1 MAIGTVRFG
10 FALLLAVALSACATA
25 RPNPPAPPPV
35 PPSTTGAEAP
45 PSEHPTLYA
54 TLWIQTAAEYRASAW
69 QAYAAAR
76 SSLARAL
83 EDTTWTAAIEQERTG
98 YGGLP
103 PAIIL
108 DVDETVLDNSPNQA
122 RLIRS
127 GGAFDPESWTQ
138 WVEEGRAPPIPGAP
152 EFLALAD
159 SLGVTVF
166 YVTNR
171 DAPHEAATRR
181 NLEAAGMPLDP
192 DVDTILLRGEREE
205 WASDKSSRRRTVAE
219 RYRVVLLV
227 GDDFNDFVPAN
238 LPRAER
244 DRLVE
249 RYRDRWGERWI
260 VLPNPTYGSWE
271 RALYSAATDPDEADR
286 ARLRL
291 EALEDLRP

>member
-1 MAIGTVRFG
+1 MTHVLVRIGS
-10 FALLLAVALSACATA
+10 ALPLALVLSACATA
-25 RPNPPAPPPV
+25 RPPATPPAGE
-35 PPSTTGAEAP
+35 PPSAAAAA
-45 PSEHPTLYA
+45 EHPTLYA
-54 TLWIQTAAEYRASAW
+54 TLWIQTAAEYRAIAW
-69 QAYAAAR
+69 QAYTAAR

-83 EDTTWTAAIEQERTG
+83 EDTTWTAAIEQAGTG

-122 RLIRS
+122 RMIRS
-127 GGAFDPESWTQ
+127 GGEFEPESWTR
-138 WVEEGRAPPIPGAP
+138 WVEESRAPPVPGAP

-181 NLEAAGMPLDP
+181 NLEAAGLPLEP
-192 DVDTILLRGEREE
+192 DVDTILLRGERDD
-205 WASDKSSRRRTVAE
+205 WVSDKSSRRRAVAE
-219 RYRVVLLV
+219 RYRIILLV
-227 GDDFNDFVPAN
+227 GDDFNDFVAAN

-260 VLPNPTYGSWE
+260 VLPNPIYGSWE
-271 RALYSAATDPDEADR
+271 RVLYSEATDPDAAER

-291 EALEDLRP
+291 DAMEDLQP

>member
-1 MAIGTVRFG
+1 MALGTIRSG
-10 FALLLAVALSACATA
+10 FALPLAVAILACATA
-25 RPNPPAPPPV
+25 RPNPPAPPTG
-35 PPSTTGAEAP
+35 PPSTPVAEAR

-83 EDTTWTAAIEQERTG
+83 EDTTWTAAIEQEGTR

-108 DVDETVLDNSPNQA
+108 DIDETVLDNSPNQA

-127 GGAFDPESWTQ
+127 GGEFVPESWTQ
-138 WVEEGRAPPIPGAP
+138 WVEEGRAPPVPGAP

-159 SLGVTVF
+159 SLGVTAF

-192 DVDTILLRGEREE
+192 DVDTVLLRGEREE
-205 WASDKSSRRRTVAE
+205 WVSDKSSRRRAVAE

-238 LPRAER
+238 LSRAER

-249 RYRDRWGERWI
+249 GYRDRWGERWI

-271 RALYSAATDPDEADR
+271 RALYSGATDPDEADR

>member
-1 MAIGTVRFG
+1 MALGIDRIGPTL
-10 FALLLAVALSACATA
+10 ALALALSACATA
-25 RPNPPAPPPV
+25 RPNPPAPPAA
-35 PPSTTGAEAP
+35 PPPTPSAEAP
-45 PSEHPTLYA
+45 RSEHPTLYG

-76 SSLARAL
+76 ASLARAL
-83 EDTTWTAAIEQERTG
+83 ADSTWTAAVEQEGTG
-98 YGGLP
+98 YAGLP

-122 RLIRS
+122 RVIRA
-127 GGAFDPESWTQ
+127 GGEFDPEAWAE
-138 WVEEGRAPPIPGAP
+138 WVEEGRAPPVPGAP
-152 EFLALAD
+152 EFLARAD

-171 DAPHEAATRR
+171 DAPNEAATRR
-181 NLEAAGMPLDP
+181 NLQAAGLPLDP
-192 DVDTILLRGEREE
+192 DVDTVLLRGEREA
-205 WASDKSSRRRTVAE
+205 WASDKSSRRRVVAE

-238 LPRAER
+238 LPRGER

-271 RALYSAATDPDEADR
+271 RALYSGATDPDEADR

>member
-1 MAIGTVRFG
+1 MVLGTPRLAS
-10 FALLLAVALSACATA
+10 ALTLAVALSACATA
-25 RPNPPAPPPV
+25 RSNPPAPPVV
-35 PPSTTGAEAP
+35 PPSTPSVEAP
-45 PSEHPTLYA
+45 AAEDPTLYA
-54 TLWIQTAAEYRASAW
+54 TLWIQTSAEYRASAW

-76 SSLARAL
+76 SSLERAL
-83 EDTTWTAAIEQERTG
+83 ADSTWTAAIEQEGTDFGR
-98 YGGLP
+98 LP

-127 GGAFDPESWTQ
+127 GGEFDPDSWEE
-138 WVEEGRAPPIPGAP
+138 WVEESRAPPVPGAP
-152 EFLALAD
+152 EFLTRAD

-171 DAPHEAATRR
+171 DAPTEAATRR
-181 NLEAAGMPLDP
+181 NLAAAGLPLDP
-192 DVDTILLRGEREE
+192 DVDTVLVRGEREE
-205 WASDKSSRRRTVAE
+205 WASDKSSRRQAVAE

-271 RALYSAATDPDEADR
+271 RALYSGATDPDEADR